1 MFQKYVKVTR
11 GNVLLMYNVR
21 CGLLCLGLRIRIF
34 NTIYVLKR
42 TLSCQIRLRILHD
55 ESVRAD

>member
-1 MFQKYVKVTR
+1 MMVVQCTMWSVMSRVK
-11 GNVLLMYNVR
+11 NQN
-21 CGLLCLGLRIRIF
+21 F

-42 TLSCQIRLRILHD
+42 TLSCQIKSRILHD